1 MLLAFQKIF
10 IGFTVVLLI
19 VVIAVPV
26 YHILNHTP
34 GQNLSVQMYVSM
46 FPELASNNPE
56 AMVDS
61 FIVLPDGS
69 LTLLE
74 AKDVTV
80 RGYLINNIARIIYL
94 GGRDDA
100 KLNSLDIQLRNSG
113 ELVLQQLLPK
123 PTVNQQFTFTN
134 VGGDN
139 GR

>member
-1 MLLAFQKIF
+1 M
-10 IGFTVVLLI
+10 
-19 VVIAVPV
+19 
-26 YHILNHTP
+26 
-34 GQNLSVQMYVSM
+34 
-46 FPELASNNPE
+46 
-56 AMVDS
+56 DS

-139 GR
+139 GPDQIIVIGNFKDNSQQILLTASL